1 GLRFDMFRPNASYK
15 TDVNDRRP
23 DAPRQKAKPKSQVS
37 PRLGMSFR
45 ITDWLFARANYGHYF
60 QVPLFSELY
69 DNTVNPVIYR
79 TAYGEQTLIIG
90 NPDLAPER
98 TQSYEV
104 GFQGEVAR
112 GLLLTGNLWRKD
124 VYDLVGTREVPA
136 LPHKYVTYFNVDFAK
151 LTGFD
156 FIVETRTDWLAAK
169 LSYTLSSARGTSS
182 YANEAYYEF
191 IERGDTAPMVEYT
204 LDFDQRNRF
213 FCQVDATVPAG
224 LTGAGWA
231 DLLLDSIGLH
241 LLGYLGNGFPYS
253 PPGGKGDPQTWN
265 TELKPWRSN
274 VDAALSKQ
282 LRLGPLRLAVVAE
295 VLNVLDIRD
304 VMNVYPATGLPDD
317 DGVQVNYP
325 DFYRTA
331 QQAMRFGDPDYD
343 PRRDYNHDG
352 YINQYE
358 DFMSTHLYHRATIDW
373 VNNYGPPRRARLGVE
388 LAW

>member
-1 GLRFDMFRPNASYK
+1 LL
-15 TDVNDRRP
+15 V
-23 DAPRQKAKPKSQVS
+23 V
-37 PRLGMSFR
+37 
-45 ITDWLFARANYGHYF
+45 
-60 QVPLFSELY
+60 
-69 DNTVNPVIYR
+69 
-79 TAYGEQTLIIG
+79 G
-90 NPDLAPER
+90 NPDLKPER

-112 GLLLTGNLWRKD
+112 SLLLTTNLWRKD
-124 VYDLVGTREVPA
+124 VYDLIGTREVPA
-136 LPHKYVTYFNVDFAK
+136 LPHRYVTYFNVDYAR
-151 LTGFD
+151 LTG
-156 FIVETRTDWLAAK
+156 TDLIIDVRQTWFALRV
-169 LSYTLSSARGTSS
+169 SYTLSFARGTSS
-182 YANEAYYEF
+182 YANQAYYEF
-191 IERGDTAPMVEYT
+191 IQQGDTAPQVEYA

-213 FCQVDATVPAG
+213 FLQLDAVVPPR
-224 LTGAGWA
+224 LTRWRPL
-231 DLLLDSIGLH
+231 DFLLDSIGVH

-274 VDAALSKQ
+274 VDASLSKGF
-282 LRLGPLRLAVVAE
+282 RLGPVRLDLVVE

-317 DGVQVNYP
+317 DGVLVDYT

-331 QQAMRFGDPDYD
+331 AQAMRFGDADYD

-358 DFMSTHLYHRATIDW
+358 DYMSTYLYHRATIDW

-388 LAW
+388 LAF